1 MKKEIS
7 TKRFFSLMAF
17 VAVVFLAVALLLSL
31 IAGSGE
37 SLFAQIANI
46 IKRVAQAIAYVCA
59 CISAFSYVRS
69 KRNPAYMILYIIA
82 CIMIAV
88 FVVLPLFGIAL

>member
-7 TKRFFSLMAF
+7 TKRFFSLLAF
-17 VAVVFLAVALLLSL
+17 VSVIFLAIALLLSL

-37 SLFAQIANI
+37 SLFAQIANV

-59 CISAFSYVRS
+59 CISAFTYVKS
-69 KRNPAYMILYIIA
+69 KRSPVYIILYVIA
-82 CIMIAV
+82 CVMIAV
-88 FVVLPLFGIAL
+88 FVVLPLFGIKL